1 MLVRGASFHANK
13 QEASC
18 SDPAI
23 EQSTE
28 ELKTIGREKEG
39 FSALSGGTTVVFL
52 ALGGQLH
59 CITVALYDHTDFHMA
74 TPLTLSQPF
83 RMTLRWK

>member
-1 MLVRGASFHANK
+1 MGGERARARAKVQEKTEREREWERESIDLRRQALLVRGASFHANK

-52 ALGGQLH
+52 ALGG
-59 CITVALYDHTDFHMA
+59 
-74 TPLTLSQPF
+74 
-83 RMTLRWK
+83 